1 MTVLTMT
8 EASKACGVLFG
19 PQVNPSLEFF
29 KYLQP
34 SGLKAAYRKRALET
48 HPDRAGA
55 IGEDAAKMT
64 ELFLEATC
72 AYHSLLPIITRNGAI
87 LLSNEVDSSKRR
99 EEKNAQKNQ
108 RQGNSDH
115 FYTGNVPSRDLLIGQ
130 FLYYTGVISWQ
141 TLIDAV
147 VWQRKQRPRIG
158 QIALRWKKLSEQQIR
173 MILVE
178 RRLGEKF
185 GESAARAGYLT
196 RFEVMALLGS
206 QRRLQCPIGE
216 YFLKRNLL
224 RGQELEHMVK
234 RQRIHNRRIACR
246 GRF

>member
-1 MTVLTMT
+1 MNALTMT
-8 EASKACGVLFG
+8 EASRACGVLFG

-48 HPDRAGA
+48 HPDRAGT
-55 IGEDAAKMT
+55 IGEDVARMT
-64 ELFLEATC
+64 ERFLEATC
-72 AYHSLLPIITRNGAI
+72 AYHSLLPIITSNGAI
-87 LLSNEVDSSKRR
+87 LLGNEVDSGGRR
-99 EEKNAQKNQ
+99 EENNAQKN
-108 RQGNSDH
+108 RHQGTSDH
-115 FYTGNVPSRDLLIGQ
+115 FFDGKMPGRSLLIGQ

-141 TLIDAV
+141 TLIDAI
-147 VWQRKQRPRIG
+147 VWQRKQRPMIG

-173 MILVE
+173 TILME

-196 RFEVMALLGS
+196 RFEVMALLGR

-216 YFLKRNLL
+216 YFLRRNLL
-224 RGQELEHMVK
+224 RDQELEHMVK

-246 GRF
+246 DRR